1 MNTQADIVY
10 NILKDSTIVRSREFT
25 QKGVDTKTIS
35 RMVVEGKIIRI
46 ARGLYVSH
54 DYIPGTHH
62 SLIQSSIMIENGII
76 CLLSA
81 LSYYEIGTQNPSL
94 VWVALSR
101 TARKPKV
108 DTTPVQFV
116 RLSEGA
122 FKEGVSEIFID
133 NKKIHIYNI
142 PKTIADC
149 FKFRNKIGLD
159 VAIEALRDVLENKK
173 ATVEEILHYSEICR
187 VRKIITPYMESLV

>member
-1 MNTQADIVY
+1 MNTQADVVY
-10 NILKDSTIVRSREFT
+10 NILKDSTIARSREFT

-35 RMVVEGKIIRI
+35 RMVIEGKIIRI
-46 ARGLYVSH
+46 ARGLYVSP
-54 DYIPGTHH
+54 DYIPGIHH

-101 TARKPKV
+101 SARKPKV
-108 DTTPVQFV
+108 DTTPVQFI
-116 RLSEGA
+116 RLSGGA

-133 NKKIHIYNI
+133 NKKIRIYNI

-173 ATVEEILHYSEICR
+173 ATVDEILYYSEICR